1 LDFQV
6 QTPHIAMF
14 RILRPFIPALAMFL
28 LHTARAQDVAEPMDP
43 DHVELRALKDQ
54 LVEGIEEGNMDLID
68 PLLHPDV
75 VVTWQDGQVC
85 KGPAAIRRFYA
96 DMAAKSKKTF
106 QGYKVPPTAD
116 EPTILH
122 AGNNAGVAYGYNV
135 GVFHL
140 AGKDFEMNNRWT
152 ATMVKQDGKWLLSS
166 YHVSM
171 NILDNPLLNTVKLVG
186 IGGAAIALFAG
197 VIIGRR
203 IGRRRG

>member
-1 LDFQV
+1 
-6 QTPHIAMF
+6 MF
-14 RILRPFIPALAMFL
+14 RILRAIVPVLAVLVF
-28 LHTARAQDVAEPMDP
+28 HTARAQVAAEPMDP

-54 LVEGIEEGNMDLID
+54 LVKGINEGNMDLID
-68 PLLHPDV
+68 PMLHPDV

-85 KGPAAIRRFYA
+85 KGPAAIRKFYA

-171 NILDNPLLNTVKLVG
+171 NVLDNPLLNAVKTLA
-186 IGGAAIALFAG
+186 IGVSVIALVVG
-197 VIIGRR
+197 LLIGRAL
-203 IGRRRG
+203 GRRRKD